1 MLPGGGI
8 GYFKYLGR
16 CYFRTMDTFS
26 LNFVFFFC
34 RLFFFIIRYPFEP
47 IVGEA
52 LLLTLFTTEV
62 YVMFF
67 FGQRML
73 CTVQQ
78 VG

>member
-8 GYFKYLGR
+8 GYFEYLGR

-26 LNFVFFFC
+26 LNFVFFF
-34 RLFFFIIRYPFEP
+34 IIRYPFEP
-47 IVGEA
+47 IVWEA
-52 LLLTLFTTEV
+52 LLLTRYV
-62 YVMFF
+62 YNRSVCYVF